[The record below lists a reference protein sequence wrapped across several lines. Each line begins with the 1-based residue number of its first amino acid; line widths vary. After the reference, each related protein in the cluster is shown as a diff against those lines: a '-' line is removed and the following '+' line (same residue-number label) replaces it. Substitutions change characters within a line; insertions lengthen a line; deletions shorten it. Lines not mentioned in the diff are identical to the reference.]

1 MLLATVGRDQYF
13 KVYDVINFGAAER
26 TAAMSRCLTAG

>member
-13 KVYDVINFGAAER
+13 KVYDVINFGAAAR
-26 TAAMSRCLTAG
+26 TARRRPAA